1 LIWATIIFAAALS
14 LDGFGVGI
22 SYGIRKIRIPLKS
35 LLVICISSAAA
46 LAVSML
52 MGNLIANFLSEK
64 VAETLGGIALLLVG
78 GWLLI
83 QAWLQRLEPKNGWG
97 LTENSPITVFK
108 LSIPSLGLVIKI
120 LKEPAKA
127 DFDQSGEISVNE
139 AVFLGFALAMDAL
152 GAGLGAAM
160 MGFSPILTP
169 IVAGLTKF
177 CLVSL
182 GLYLGSQVSFDRLLS
197 NLGLIPGVIIMFL
210 GAVKIL

>member
-22 SYGIRKIRIPLKS
+22 SYGIRRIKIPLKS
-35 LLVICISSAAA
+35 LLVICISSASA
-46 LAVSML
+46 LALSML
-52 MGNLIANFLSEK
+52 AGNLIANLLSEK

-78 GWLLI
+78 GWLLL
-83 QAWLQRLEPKNGWG
+83 QAWAHRLEPQNGGG
-97 LTENSPITVFK
+97 LGDNAPITVFK

-169 IVAGLTKF
+169 ITAGITKF
-177 CLVSL
+177 CLVTL
-182 GLYLGSQVSFDRLLS
+182 GLYLGSRSTAAKPQGS
-197 NLGLIPGVIIMFL
+197 LGLLPGVIIIFL
-210 GAVKIL
+210 GAMKML